1 MQNRSFHSFIIL
13 ENTSSSIQ
21 NLNKN
26 QVCCT
31 IEIGKEELNMEF
43 KENLRYLRRLNQMSQ
58 DDLANQLG
66 YKSFTTVQK
75 WEDGTA
81 FPRVTTLQKIADIF
95 DVDVD
100 HLLNL
105 NIRTEQVAVP
115 ILGEVKAGYDMYAN
129 EDIYG
134 YEYCNNSEYGPGEY
148 FYLKVKG
155 DSMIDL
161 RIGEGDIV
169 YVHKQDYLND
179 KDIGVFLLDNNEVT
193 IKRASF
199 DKDKVTLKAANPAYP
214 DRTFAPD
221 EVKILGKVL
230 HNKVLF

>member
-1 MQNRSFHSFIIL
+1 
-13 ENTSSSIQ
+13 
-21 NLNKN
+21 
-26 QVCCT
+26 
-31 IEIGKEELNMEF
+31 MEF
-43 KENLRYLRRLNQMSQ
+43 KDNLRYLRKSNHMSQ
-58 DDLANQLG
+58 DELADKLG
-66 YKSFTTVQK
+66 YKSFTSVQK

-81 FPRVTTLQKIADIF
+81 FPRVSTLNKIAEIF

-105 NIRTEQVAVP
+105 NIRTSQVAVP

-155 DSMIDL
+155 DSMIDM

-169 YVHKQDYLND
+169 YVRKQNYLDD

-193 IKRASF
+193 IKKASF
-199 DKDKVTLKAANPAYP
+199 NEDSITLKAANPAYP
-214 DRTFAPD
+214 DRSFAPD

>member
-1 MQNRSFHSFIIL
+1 
-13 ENTSSSIQ
+13 
-21 NLNKN
+21 
-26 QVCCT
+26 
-31 IEIGKEELNMEF
+31 MEF
-43 KENLRYLRRLNQMSQ
+43 KDNLRYLRKANKMSQ
-58 DDLANQLG
+58 DLLAEKLG

-81 FPRVTTLQKIADIF
+81 FPRVSTLKKIADIF
-95 DVDVD
+95 NIDVD

-105 NIRTEQVAVP
+105 NVRTEQVEVP
-115 ILGEVKAGYDMYAN
+115 IIGEVKAGYDLYAN
-129 EDIYG
+129 QDIYG
-134 YEYCNNSEYGPGEY
+134 YEYCNHKEYGPGEY

-169 YVHKQDYLND
+169 YVKKQDYLDN
-179 KDIGVFLLDNNEVT
+179 KDIGVFLLENNEVT
-193 IKRASF
+193 IKRALINKNSI
-199 DKDKVTLKAANPAYP
+199 TLKAANPKYK
-214 DRTFAPD
+214 DRNYRND

>member
-1 MQNRSFHSFIIL
+1 
-13 ENTSSSIQ
+13 
-21 NLNKN
+21 
-26 QVCCT
+26 
-31 IEIGKEELNMEF
+31 MEF
-43 KENLRYLRRLNQMSQ
+43 KDNLRYLRYSNKMSQ
-58 DDLANQLG
+58 DKLAEMLG

-81 FPRVTTLQKIADIF
+81 FPRVNTLNRIAEIF

-105 NIRTEQVAVP
+105 NLRSEKVAVP
-115 ILGEVKAGYDMYAN
+115 IIGEVKAGYNLYAN

-134 YEYCNNSEYGPGEY
+134 FEYCNNNEYGPGEY

-161 RIGEGDIV
+161 RIGDGDIV
-169 YVHKQDYLND
+169 YVRKQNYLDN

-193 IKRASF
+193 IKRVQFGKNSL
-199 DKDKVTLKAANPAYP
+199 TLKAANKNYP
-214 DRTFAPD
+214 DRRFSLD
-221 EVKILGKVL
+221 EIKILGKVL

>member
-1 MQNRSFHSFIIL
+1 
-13 ENTSSSIQ
+13 
-21 NLNKN
+21 
-26 QVCCT
+26 
-31 IEIGKEELNMEF
+31 MEF
-43 KENLRYLRRLNQMSQ
+43 KDNLRYLRRSNRMSQ
-58 DDLANQLG
+58 DELAEKLG

-75 WEDGTA
+75 WEDGSA
-81 FPRVTTLQKIADIF
+81 FPRVSTLQKISDIF
-95 DVDVD
+95 DIDVE
-100 HLLNL
+100 HLLNRD
-105 NIRTEQVAVP
+105 IRVEKVAVP
-115 ILGEVKAGYDMYAN
+115 ILGEVKAGYNMYAD

-169 YVHKQDYLND
+169 YVRKQDYLND
-179 KDIGVFLLDNNEVT
+179 RDIGVFLLDNNEVT

-199 DKDKVTLKAANPAYP
+199 SDNRVTLKAANPAYP
-214 DRTFAPD
+214 DRSFSPD
-221 EVKILGKVL
+221 EIKILGKVL

>member
-1 MQNRSFHSFIIL
+1 
-13 ENTSSSIQ
+13 
-21 NLNKN
+21 
-26 QVCCT
+26 
-31 IEIGKEELNMEF
+31 MEF
-43 KENLRYLRRLNQMSQ
+43 KNNLRYLRRSNSMSQ
-58 DDLANQLG
+58 DELAEKLG

-81 FPRVTTLQKIADIF
+81 FPRVATLKKIADIF
-95 DVDVD
+95 DIDVD

-105 NIRTEQVAVP
+105 DIRTEQVAVP
-115 ILGEVKAGYDMYAN
+115 IVGEVKAGYDLYAN

-134 YEYCNNSEYGPGEY
+134 YEYCNNKEYGPGEY

-169 YVHKQDYLND
+169 YVRKQDYLND

-193 IKRASF
+193 IKKVSF
-199 DKDKVTLKAANPAYP
+199 GKNDITLKAANSKYP
-214 DRTFAPD
+214 DRKFGKD
-221 EVKILGKVL
+221 EITILGKVL
-230 HNKVLF
+230 HSKVLF

>member
-1 MQNRSFHSFIIL
+1 
-13 ENTSSSIQ
+13 
-21 NLNKN
+21 
-26 QVCCT
+26 
-31 IEIGKEELNMEF
+31 MEF

-115 ILGEVKAGYDMYAN
+115 ILGEVKAGYDM
-129 EDIYG
+129 
-134 YEYCNNSEYGPGEY
+134 
-148 FYLKVKG
+148 
-155 DSMIDL
+155 
-161 RIGEGDIV
+161 
-169 YVHKQDYLND
+169 
-179 KDIGVFLLDNNEVT
+179 
-193 IKRASF
+193 
-199 DKDKVTLKAANPAYP
+199 
-214 DRTFAPD
+214 
-221 EVKILGKVL
+221 
-230 HNKVLF
+230 

>member
-1 MQNRSFHSFIIL
+1 
-13 ENTSSSIQ
+13 
-21 NLNKN
+21 
-26 QVCCT
+26 
-31 IEIGKEELNMEF
+31 MEF
-43 KENLRYLRRLNQMSQ
+43 KDNLRYLRKANKMSQ
-58 DDLANQLG
+58 DILAEKLG

-75 WEDGTA
+75 WEDGSA
-81 FPRVTTLQKIADIF
+81 FPRVSTLKKIADIF
-95 DVDVD
+95 NIDVD

-105 NIRTEQVAVP
+105 NVRANQVEVP
-115 ILGEVKAGYDMYAN
+115 IIGEVKAGYDLYAN

-134 YEYCNNSEYGPGEY
+134 YEYCNHKEYGPGEY

-169 YVHKQDYLND
+169 YVKKQDYLDN
-179 KDIGVFLLDNNEVT
+179 KDIGVFLLENNEVT
-193 IKRASF
+193 IKKALINKNSI
-199 DKDKVTLKAANPAYP
+199 TLKAANPKYK
-214 DRTFAPD
+214 DRNYKND

>member
-1 MQNRSFHSFIIL
+1 
-13 ENTSSSIQ
+13 
-21 NLNKN
+21 
-26 QVCCT
+26 
-31 IEIGKEELNMEF
+31 MEF
-43 KENLRYLRRLNQMSQ
+43 KDNLRYLRRSNNMSQ
-58 DDLANQLG
+58 DELADKLG

-81 FPRVTTLQKIADIF
+81 FPRVKTLNKIAEIF

-100 HLLNL
+100 HLLNIDL
-105 NIRTEQVAVP
+105 KTIKVP
-115 ILGEVKAGYDMYAN
+115 VPVIGEVKAGYDMYAN

-134 YEYCNNSEYGPGEY
+134 YEYCNNEEYGPGEY

-155 DSMIDL
+155 DSMIGL

-169 YVHKQDYLND
+169 YVRKQNYLND
-179 KDIGVFLLDNNEVT
+179 KDIGVFLLDNNEVK
-193 IKRASF
+193 IK
-199 DKDKVTLKAANPAYP
+199 KVLYNNNSLTLRAANPAYP
-214 DRTFAPD
+214 DRKFRPD

>member
-1 MQNRSFHSFIIL
+1 
-13 ENTSSSIQ
+13 
-21 NLNKN
+21 
-26 QVCCT
+26 
-31 IEIGKEELNMEF
+31 MEF
-43 KENLRYLRRLNQMSQ
+43 KNNLRYLRRTSNMSQ
-58 DDLANQLG
+58 DELAEKLG

-81 FPRVTTLQKIADIF
+81 FPRVSTLKKIADIF
-95 DVDVD
+95 SIDVD

-105 NIRTEQVAVP
+105 NIRTDQVAVP
-115 ILGEVKAGYDMYAN
+115 IIGEVKAGYDLYAN
-129 EDIYG
+129 QDIYG
-134 YEYCNNSEYGPGEY
+134 YEYCNNKEYGPGEY

-169 YVHKQDYLND
+169 YVKKQDYIDD

-193 IKRASF
+193 IKRAF
-199 DKDKVTLKAANPAYP
+199 IGKDTITLKAANSKYK
-214 DRTFAPD
+214 DRKFNNGD
-221 EVKILGKVL
+221 IKILGKVL